1 MLLYLCGEIFLDSG
15 DAALKLFSAFFFM
28 PNLLV
33 GLTVAGVAL
42 KVDGV
47 DGSALSF
54 KLNVFV

>member
-15 DAALKLFSAFFFM
+15 DAALKLFSTFVFM

-47 DGSALSF
+47 AGSALSF
-54 KLNVFV
+54 